1 MEYNKNLKLYPKYR
15 RIAMDFLFFYTI
27 NVLFLTQ
34 IKHINTSAVVLV
46 DTFYALFVILVQ
58 IPASTVVNKIG
69 RKKSMIL
76 GNFFNVLYLILIIN
90 STNLIHLI
98 VAELLC
104 SSAFSLK
111 EIAEPSIL
119 NSSIESSKEDKSKIF
134 SKIQGKAVSG
144 YYLLSAISMILS
156 GFLYEINGY
165 IPMFL
170 SLLIVIV
177 SLIMS
182 TRFEENESNLK
193 DEDKDSKTVSF
204 KDAVKFVFS
213 SKRCKALLMFSAIF
227 YGIITVLA
235 TYEITLLEEL
245 GLSSKIIGIIFTIL
259 NLISAFS
266 SKIENA
272 FQSLFKNRTLTIIG
286 LLLVFSCMLSG
297 SIASLKISV
306 TVAVIMIFIMY
317 IIKYFTVGLYNVFLI
332 KYLSNFTNKKID
344 TQIFSINSFI
354 SAICSVVFG
363 VIGAILVEYFDIAE
377 AMMIFGILALLI
389 MVFVLLYM
397 RKRVGLKPEQYSETE
412 LKYDVKV

>member
-58 IPASTVVNKIG
+58 IPASFIVNKIG

-76 GNFFNVLYLILIIN
+76 GNFFNTLYLILIIN
-90 STNLIHLI
+90 SANLVHLI
-98 VAELLC
+98 VAEVLC
-104 SSAFSLK
+104 ASAFSLK
-111 EIAEPSIL
+111 EISEPSIL
-119 NSSIESSKEDKSKIF
+119 NSSIQSSKEDKSKIF

-170 SLLIVIV
+170 SLAIVII
-177 SLIMS
+177 SLGMS
-182 TRFEENESNLK
+182 TRFEENENILVN
-193 DEDKDSKTVSF
+193 EDKENQTVSF
-204 KDAVKFVFS
+204 KEAVKFVS
-213 SKRCKALLMFSAIF
+213 KAKRCKALLMFSAVF

-235 TYEITLLEEL
+235 TYEISLLEDIK
-245 GLSSKIIGIIFTIL
+245 LSSKIIGIIFTVL

-266 SKIENA
+266 SKIENS
-272 FQSLFKNRTLTIIG
+272 FQSVFKNRTLTIIG
-286 LLLVFSCMLSG
+286 LLLAFSCMLSG
-297 SIASLKISV
+297 CFASSSMPV
-306 TVAVIMIFIMY
+306 TAIVIMIFIMY

-354 SAICSVVFG
+354 SAICSVIFG
-363 VIGAILVEYFDIAE
+363 IIGAVLVEYFDIAE
-377 AMMIFGILALLI
+377 AMMIFGAVSLFII
-389 MVFVLLYM
+389 VTVLLYM
-397 RKRVGLKPEQYSETE
+397 RKRVGLKPEEYSEIE